1 MPKHARISEE
11 RVPVYGSNGV
21 IGFYEKAIKK
31 DEQQLLEDFPVGR
44 MNLRRLTGNNWTP
57 ELHAVKKAEPVPVK
71 NEVFRL
77 VDPAGN
83 FCEHPYRT
91 EHP

>member
-1 MPKHARISEE
+1 MREIQKSVYPYTARMALLDFTKRELKKMSSNYWKIS
-11 RVPVYGSNGV
+11 
-21 IGFYEKAIKK
+21 
-31 DEQQLLEDFPVGR
+31 VGR
-44 MNLRRLTGNNWTP
+44 TNLRRLTGNNWTP
-57 ELHAVKKAEPVPVK
+57 DLHAVKKAEPVPEK

-83 FCEHPYRT
+83 FYEHPYRT

>member
-1 MPKHARISEE
+1 MREIQKSVYSYTARMALLDFT
-11 RVPVYGSNGV
+11 
-21 IGFYEKAIKK
+21 IGQLQK

-44 MNLRRLTGNNWTP
+44 TNLRRLTGNKWTP
-57 ELHAVKKAEPVPVK
+57 DLHAVKKAEPVPEK